1 VTVRRG
7 MRMKRTMRSRWGMW
21 KMVLVFLHCRMK
33 KEKEKVNGWIVWEW
47 FLIEF
52 GCLVVIKCNNHST
65 TFQRLKL
72 V

>member
-33 KEKEKVNGWIVWEW
+33 KEKEKVNGWTVWEW